1 MCIRSEVRIRT
12 ESSQD
17 ISCPNF
23 DMLCVLDHTFFPLR
37 VSVSSSDEVSARCS
51 RKFLFSLQIPSPH
64 CKICELKIYTWKIH
78 MLHFMAYWVPQIIFS
93 SSPHSGLTSLKLE
106 NCSQTEA
113 DSSTDHRVVETCLLL
128 PNPIFCSLHTG
139 SHFSMDSWGL
149 WS

>member
-1 MCIRSEVRIRT
+1 
-12 ESSQD
+12 
-17 ISCPNF
+17 
-23 DMLCVLDHTFFPLR
+23 
-37 VSVSSSDEVSARCS
+37 
-51 RKFLFSLQIPSPH
+51 
-64 CKICELKIYTWKIH
+64 